1 MCYFRIYPIAKYT
14 QIIVPSPQKHLH
26 LPTEVSQI
34 VACGTPMP
42 ATVPILIDSMIQASV
57 KQRFGLSDTLGFLSA
72 PTKQEKDLDNKL
84 PHTILI

>member
-1 MCYFRIYPIAKYT
+1 MY
-14 QIIVPSPQKHLH
+14 

-57 KQRFGLSDTLGFLSA
+57 KQRFGLSDTLGFLSV
-72 PTKQEKDLDNKL
+72 PTKQEKDLDSTKH
-84 PHTILI
+84 PHVHCNGWKKKHFTML